1 MFWGLR
7 CLGCLEGAG
16 PFVLSLFLLIRLSF
30 APSLI
35 MIFCHTFCVLVFRRV
50 GYFCFEIGSWCLA
63 AILFG
68 VIWCFSSEPSVRG
81 ALLIWPYSLVDRS
94 LLIRDRESV
103 LWLKLGFGIFMVY
116 FGGSEV
122 ERWWK
127 LYDLSDRSF
136 AEVAQLWCSGLRVL
150 F

>member
-1 MFWGLR
+1 VFGGSGSL
-7 CLGCLEGAG
+7 CVESFPFD
-16 PFVLSLFLLIRLSF
+16 PFVVCTTAYHDF
-30 APSLI
+30 
-35 MIFCHTFCVLVFRRV
+35 FCHTFCVLVFRRV

-150 F
+150 FWGVFF